1 MNTAAYLYSTYCHQV
16 TGAYTMPIKNWFFPA
31 NPIQQYD
38 THERLFVGL
47 QRLENSAI
55 RCIQTKALNAV
66 KKIVRQYGL
75 PPEQVDDILNQS
87 TLIFLRKIDAGS
99 YQFQNHAPSTYLIE
113 IARRI
118 ALSSTRALKKV
129 PETLEN
135 HYDLQDPEWEMA
147 TRFHEATETIRHLL
161 EQMGEPCGQVIR
173 LHHIEGYSDEEV
185 VLQKMTRYT
194 TVDSLKMKRS
204 NCMKK
209 LIQLAQQWK
218 ILNNI

>member
-1 MNTAAYLYSTYCHQV
+1 MR
-16 TGAYTMPIKNWFFPA
+16 IKDWFFPT
-31 NPIQQYD
+31 NPFQQYD

-55 RCIQTKALNAV
+55 LCVQTKAIYPV
-66 KKIVRQYGL
+66 KKLIRQYGL
-75 PPEQVDDILNQS
+75 PSEMADDILNQS
-87 TLIFLRKIDAGS
+87 TLIFLRKIEAGS
-99 YQFQNHAPSTYLIE
+99 YQFQNYAPSTYLIE
-113 IARRI
+113 IARRL
-118 ALSSTRALKKV
+118 AMSAMRSHKST

-135 HYDLQDPEWEMA
+135 HHDIPDPDLEVKGRA
-147 TRFHEATETIRHLL
+147 HEATETIRHLL
-161 EQMGEPCGQVIR
+161 TYMGGPCEQVIR

-185 VLQKMTRYT
+185 VSQKMTKYT

-218 ILNNI
+218 ISNNI